1 MSNQEAPMVQTAG
14 VTTIKS
20 EKKKTKL
27 KKIFTAI
34 GVMFLSVLF
43 TLLVLELVLRVV
55 YDFRAHERRRG
66 FHAVTKLYRLSKN
79 KNLVYELCPN
89 SELKLEEK
97 GIDLKINYF
106 GFRDNKYS
114 LNKGDKK
121 RVIFIGDSLTYGW
134 HINLHETYHKQL
146 EKRLHKKNY
155 DIDVMGMGVV
165 GYNTVQEYH
174 LIKEKVLKFNPDI
187 IVLQICPN
195 DFRRT
200 LGIKKENKG
209 KHYILLPSR
218 DIAIPYVLEKN
229 AITHFFMRRSHLYK
243 FINVKLELLIK
254 KWDKNYTPKEYFLM
268 GEDKSFRYL
277 KKIKNFLDGEGITF
291 CAVIFPYR
299 KTGEIYRYASLHK
312 RIGDLLTHLQVPYID
327 LYREFN
333 ITGPADIWADKSHPN
348 AKGNRIAAETLLD
361 FLLPMLR

>member
-1 MSNQEAPMVQTAG
+1 MVQTEEAAASR
-14 VTTIKS
+14 S

-27 KKIFTAI
+27 KKIATGI
-34 GVMFLSVLF
+34 GVIFLSVLF
-43 TLLVLELVLRVV
+43 TLLVLELILRVV
-55 YDFRAHERRRG
+55 YDFRTHERRRG
-66 FHAVTKLYRLSKN
+66 FQAVTKLYRLSKN

-89 SELKLEEK
+89 SELKLEEE

-106 GFRDNKYS
+106 GFRDNIYN
-114 LNKGDKK
+114 LNKEGKK
-121 RVIFIGDSLTYGW
+121 RVIFIGDSVTYGW
-134 HINLHETYHKQL
+134 SINLHETYHKQL
-146 EKRLHKKNY
+146 EERLHAENH

-165 GYNTVQEYH
+165 GYNTVQEYY

-209 KHYILLPSR
+209 KHYILTPCR
-218 DIAIPYVLEKN
+218 DLAIPYVLEEN
-229 AITHFFMRRSHLYK
+229 AITHFFMYHSHLYK

-254 KWDKNYTPKEYFLM
+254 KWNKNYTANEYFLM
-268 GEDKSFRYL
+268 GEDTSFRYL
-277 KKIKNFLDGEGITF
+277 TKIKHFLDGKGIKF

-299 KTGEIYRYASLHK
+299 NNGEIYRYASLHK
-312 RIGDLLTHLQVPYID
+312 RIGDLLTRLRVPYID

-333 ITGPADIWADKSHPN
+333 IKGPADIWADRIHPN

>member
-1 MSNQEAPMVQTAG
+1 MAQMAG
-14 VTTIKS
+14 VTTIKN

-27 KKIFTAI
+27 KKILTGI
-34 GVMFLSVLF
+34 GLIFLSVLF

-55 YDFRAHERRRG
+55 YDLRAHERRRG
-66 FHAVTKLYRLSKN
+66 FRAATKLYRLSQN
-79 KNLVYELCPN
+79 KNLVYELRPN
-89 SELKLEEK
+89 SKLKFEEK
-97 GIDLKINYF
+97 GIELKINCF
-106 GFRDNKYS
+106 GFRDNNYS

-134 HINLHETYHKQL
+134 AINLHETYHKQL
-146 EKRLHKKNY
+146 EELLHSKNY
-155 DIDVMGMGVV
+155 DVDVMGMGVV
-165 GYNTVQEYH
+165 GYNTVQEYY
-174 LIKEKVLKFNPDI
+174 LIKEKALKFNPDI

-209 KHYILLPSR
+209 KNYILIPYR

-229 AITHFFMRRSHLYK
+229 TITHFFMRLSHLYK

-254 KWDKNYTPKEYFLM
+254 KWNKNYTAKEYFLM
-268 GEDKSFRYL
+268 GEEKSFRYL
-277 KKIKNFLDGEGITF
+277 KKIKSILDGEGIKF

-299 KTGEIYRYASLHK
+299 KTREIYRHASLHK
-312 RIGDLLTHLQVPYID
+312 RIGDLLTNLQVPYID

-333 ITGPADIWADKSHPN
+333 ITGPADIWVDKGHPN